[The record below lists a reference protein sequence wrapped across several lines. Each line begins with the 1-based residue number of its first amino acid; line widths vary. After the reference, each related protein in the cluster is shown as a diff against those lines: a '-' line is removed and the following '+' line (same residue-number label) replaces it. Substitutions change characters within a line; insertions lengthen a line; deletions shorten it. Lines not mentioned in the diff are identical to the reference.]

1 MGAEVICMTKD
12 QKNPNAGTN
21 VQKVKKQNQQSKQA
35 EPGQYGTEFAEE
47 TDAQYVKKQN
57 RKSQQKKSQ
66 QSYHVQENTL
76 SLRRVFLLQLIKFG
90 DKSDKR
96 IELWLFESNCYDK
109 SDIEVLS
116 SL

>member
-1 MGAEVICMTKD
+1 MGAEVICKPNNPKN
-12 QKNPNAGTN
+12 QKAGTN

-76 SLRRVFLLQLIKFG
+76 SLRRPLK
-90 DKSDKR
+90 KSKKTR
-96 IELWLFESNCYDK
+96 FQNYVGI
-109 SDIEVLS
+109 LS
-116 SL
+116 FFSYN